1 MADPALWTEYA
12 GLAIAVGGSAV
23 TGAAALVRSNN
34 RRHASHEA
42 RNAAQEL
49 RLAELAARVVKTP
62 DLERQSQ
69 TILNAL
75 SDVKEEVLDQVA
87 DLRDEVRATNARID
101 KAQQD
106 EINALRARGLG
117 GTAG

>member
-1 MADPALWTEYA
+1 MADLAWTEYA
-12 GLAIAVGGSAV
+12 GLALTAA
-23 TGAAALVRSNN
+23 GAAATVVRSNN
-34 RRHASHEA
+34 ARHKAHEA
-42 RNAAQEL
+42 RAAAQEL
-49 RLAELAARVVKTP
+49 RLSELEARVVKTP